1 VWYRFGGQVIGI
13 LADQLLVIG
22 TRCEDAF
29 GAAIDSILS
38 RDTESAIHVVEGD
51 AAIDKLEVELEEDAL
66 KILALHAPVASDLRF
81 LIAAIKINNDLERIG
96 DIASNIAK
104 RAIDLD
110 SLTPT
115 SPPLDFADM
124 AQRTRVMVR
133 EAIQCLVKRDE
144 QRARA
149 LMALDDKVDDLNRT
163 ILASLEQ
170 RMVEEP
176 EAIPALLRWAG
187 VVRLVERIADYATN
201 IAEDIIYLEE
211 GDIVRHGK

>member
-1 VWYRFGGQVIGI
+1 MTKHFTRDLGK
-13 LADQLLVIG
+13 LADQLLIIG

-38 RDTESAIHVVEGD
+38 RDTESAMHVVEGD

-66 KILALHAPVASDLRF
+66 KILALYAPVASDLRF

-144 QRARA
+144 QRARS

-163 ILASLEQ
+163 ILASLEK

-176 EAIPALLRWAG
+176 EAIPALLRWAS